1 MIVHLSPGG
10 GMGAIGA
17 HRGALPAGKTS
28 PAGTLGVG
36 PVISLTFVLT
46 IDDPNRFTRS
56 RQVGAY
62 LGLTPRQHQSG
73 ERNPQLHIT
82 KTGDSSLR
90 TLPIQGAHYIL
101 GWRGP
106 DSDLRTWGLARMERG
121 GGNAKKCAVV
131 AVAASSPSCFT

>member
-1 MIVHLSPGG
+1 MP
-10 GMGAIGA
+10 
-17 HRGALPAGKTS
+17 
-28 PAGTLGVG
+28 GVG

-46 IDDPNRFTRS
+46 IDDPNRFTQS

-62 LGLTPRQHQSG
+62 LRLIPRQHQSG

-90 TLPIQGAHYIL
+90 ALLIQGAHYIL

-106 DSDLRTWGLARMERG
+106 DSDLRNWGLAHMERG
-121 GGNAKKCAVV
+121 GANA
-131 AVAASSPSCFT
+131 